1 MPGLL
6 QRILVSVLSS
16 MQADFRR
23 RGHEQPKR
31 CKTCLIA
38 KKASLRFAG
47 YNMPTLRI
55 SLIIGGLEKSVPWY
69 VRRCQPFGVR
79 SSSGA
84 LQDATGTAV
93 GLTVPD
99 GIVNQCKFT
108 PNRHAGVV
116 RCSSPVSSSSASSP
130 RDRLAAVLRRWN
142 FAEGYFEADYHA
154 GLMPKTARYIIP
166 RAGVARGEE

>member
-1 MPGLL
+1 MIG
-6 QRILVSVLSS
+6 
-16 MQADFRR
+16 M
-23 RGHEQPKR
+23 
-31 CKTCLIA
+31 
-38 KKASLRFAG
+38 
-47 YNMPTLRI
+47 
-55 SLIIGGLEKSVPWY
+55 LIIGGLEKSVPWY

-116 RCSSPVSSSSASSP
+116 RCSSPVSSSSA
-130 RDRLAAVLRRWN
+130 VLRRWN

-154 GLMPKTARYIIP
+154 GLMPKTAKYIIP